1 MRIGRALVLAIMLSC
16 TTVVGFGGPAAAH
29 STGRLTLGAHRP
41 DVRVPFL
48 VRRAGEALVD
58 LRAAAPGTDWATVG
72 AESAVV
78 SISVDGRYATDL
90 VVSGAAPLARQLALG
105 GLGAG
110 RHVLRLHF
118 ASDRSPARSA
128 RVTVDRLHV
137 STYGRHDPQY
147 QVLRFAPIVYGR
159 NLAELGSPYQNATTD
174 IPLIAWHESTPAAV
188 PGHTVMTYS
197 LIWSNEDG
205 GTNTPALMARWGRTT
220 DIEWIY
226 SVEIDGHG
234 DRVPGSDTYQ
244 AANHETLHFAG
255 RYEGA
260 HAVLSTCTS
269 NNNMCDVADDPMRFF
284 LSTLPTRPADQ
295 PREHLMDTNAWTY
308 QIMAKEMIREGKIEA
323 PGPVTADT
331 PEVSDQR
338 NYLYAAVKKTTVGVN
353 SGAAWVGVALGVRL
367 TGGPTVYVSHHVD
380 PTWSLQRD
388 DPAATT
394 VELPAGT
401 TVGDIAEVSV
411 RRVVVGADTGAPV
424 HVTHVGRGFMLGR
437 DYLPATGVL
446 DWTGDVE
453 LTGTTP
459 SAVIWTQ
466 AVSR

>member
-1 MRIGRALVLAIMLSC
+1 MPIGRVLALAVMLSC
-16 TTVVGFGGPAAAH
+16 TTVVVFDGSAAAH
-29 STGRLTLGAHRP
+29 SSDRLTVSARRP
-41 DVRVPFL
+41 DVRVPVL

-58 LRAAAPGTDWATVG
+58 LRAAAPGTDWATPG
-72 AESAVV
+72 AESATV

-110 RHVLRLHF
+110 RHVLRLRF
-118 ASDRSPARSA
+118 ASDRSPAAKAS
-128 RVTVDRLHV
+128 VTIDRLRV
-137 STYGRHDPQY
+137 STYGKHDAQN

-174 IPLIAWHESTPAAV
+174 IPLIAWHERTPATT

-226 SVEIDGHG
+226 SVELDKHG

-244 AANHETLHFAG
+244 AANHQTLHFAG
-255 RYEGA
+255 RYEGD

-284 LSTLPTRPADQ
+284 LSTLQTRQADQ
-295 PREHLMDTNAWTY
+295 PREYLMDTNAWTY
-308 QIMAKEMIREGKIEA
+308 PIMAKEMIREGKIEA
-323 PGPVTADT
+323 PGPATAAT

-338 NYLYAAVKKTTVGVN
+338 NYLFAVVKKATLDVN
-353 SGAAWVGVALGVRL
+353 SGSSWVGVALGARL
-367 TGGPTVYVSHHVD
+367 TGGQTVYLSNHVD
-380 PTWSLQRD
+380 PTWSVQRD

-401 TVGDIAEVSV
+401 TVEDIAEISV
-411 RRVVVGADTGAPV
+411 HRVVVGTDTGAPV
-424 HVTHVGRGFMLGR
+424 DVTHVGRGFMLGQ
-437 DYLPATGVL
+437 DYRPQAGLL

-453 LTGTTP
+453 LSGATP
-459 SAVIWTQ
+459 SAVIWT
-466 AVSR
+466 R